1 MSAMAAAFAES
12 GHGILTGMTTRPRS
26 EAGYPMTLGNMR
38 ANGVRSVDVACWQC
52 PDRAR
57 AGLRAPLRR
66 PARSRAV
73 SGAASGLGG
82 IDPFQCNPDRDRLSS
97 VNFRG

>member
-1 MSAMAAAFAES
+1 
-12 GHGILTGMTTRPRS
+12 MTEARIDRPRIAS
-26 EAGYPMTLGNMR
+26 HGEVSG
-38 ANGVRSVDVACWQC
+38 S
-52 PDRAR
+52 
-57 AGLRAPLRR
+57 
-66 PARSRAV
+66 